1 MRSIKQSLLDII
13 HRMKKHTPHEE
24 AIIFP
29 ECLTYAIIMA
39 NMHIIFELKRNAK
52 NN

>member
-24 AIIFP
+24 AIIFL
-29 ECLTYAIIMA
+29 ECLTYAIIMIQICTLFFIWTD
-39 NMHIIFELKRNAK
+39 N
-52 NN
+52 